1 MSSKIEIKK
10 SHGGRFT
17 TYCDNKGYD
26 GVTSACINEG
36 LASSMAKTRKQAQ
49 FAKNAK
55 SFAHKKD

>member
-1 MSSKIEIKK
+1 MS
-10 SHGGRFT
+10 RFT

-26 GVTSACINEG
+26 GVTSAYINEG
-36 LASSMAKTRKQAQ
+36 LASSIAKTRKQAQ